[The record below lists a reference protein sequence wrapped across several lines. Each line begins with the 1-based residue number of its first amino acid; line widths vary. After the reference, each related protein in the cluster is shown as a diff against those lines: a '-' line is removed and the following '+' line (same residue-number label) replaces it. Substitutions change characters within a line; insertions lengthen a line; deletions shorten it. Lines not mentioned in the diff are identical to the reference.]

1 MNDSTYYSVLK
12 DFDFVDKLGVNL
24 SDDGNFELLDELQ
37 DERIREYDGDIDVV
51 LMSELMKRQR

>member
-1 MNDSTYYSVLK
+1 M
-12 DFDFVDKLGVNL
+12 DKLGVNL